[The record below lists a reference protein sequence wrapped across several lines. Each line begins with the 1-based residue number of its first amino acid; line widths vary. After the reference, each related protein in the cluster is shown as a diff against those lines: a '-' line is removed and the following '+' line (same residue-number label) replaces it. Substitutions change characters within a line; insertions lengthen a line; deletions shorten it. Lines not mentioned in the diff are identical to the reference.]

1 MNDKIKQFIK
11 NEKEIAEY
19 KLSLLRASSKR
30 AYTERLILKEE
41 EYIEFPFESLDLKDI
56 EEARK
61 VLQLFRVDRYSFNKK
76 YPLNIVCKSVTKSQI
91 SNLKVKLNFLEE
103 SYKNLISK
111 ELSSVDLAR
120 YNLKS
125 NHKIGGALFQKEVAR
140 IQIMICCLSRFMYSQ
155 IKEIRKDIS
164 GDLEKREVL
173 DAKASIDTVYDRA
186 MDEMFKYYN
195 ESIEQTY
202 ELLYNT
208 DSKND
213 FIPSIYPLVNL
224 VVKIEDFNLKISRV
238 LPVDKNFF
246 SKTGK
251 PILKKSNERGF
262 SIVTP
267 INRVGNETVELL
279 YRSIYSESGICLN
292 QIIENDFYNIKTA
305 DGTYCKAISTI
316 PVWKMLSNNYD
327 AYLNRQILELLGL
340 AKASLQTI
348 DFSNPE
354 FVETI
359 NKSNFSVNISMD
371 MSKIFIAA
379 TRPEADKIIEAK
391 KYIDLLIKDL
401 KEEYNNKFLSTSTGL
416 PQSDLRKDKIK
427 EIIGSIG
434 K

>member
-1 MNDKIKQFIK
+1 MNDKVKQFIK

-19 KLSLLRASSKR
+19 KLSLLRASEKR

-41 EYIEFPFESLDLKDI
+41 EYIDFPFESLDLKDI

-61 VLQLFRVDRYSFNKK
+61 ILQLFRVDRYSFNKK

-91 SNLKVKLNFLEE
+91 SNLKVKLNFLEK
-103 SYKNLISK
+103 SYKDLISK
-111 ELSSVDLAR
+111 ELSSVDLTR
-120 YNLKS
+120 YDLKS
-125 NHKIGGALFQKEVAR
+125 NHKIGGALFQKELAR
-140 IQIMICCLSRFMYSQ
+140 IQIIICCLSRFMYSQ

-164 GDLEKREVL
+164 DDLEKREVL
-173 DAKASIDTVYDRA
+173 DIKASIDTIYDRA
-186 MDEMFKYYN
+186 MNEMFKHYN

-202 ELLYNT
+202 KLLYNT

-224 VVKIEDFNLKISRV
+224 VDRIEDSNLKISRV

-427 EIIGSIG
+427 EIIGSIS